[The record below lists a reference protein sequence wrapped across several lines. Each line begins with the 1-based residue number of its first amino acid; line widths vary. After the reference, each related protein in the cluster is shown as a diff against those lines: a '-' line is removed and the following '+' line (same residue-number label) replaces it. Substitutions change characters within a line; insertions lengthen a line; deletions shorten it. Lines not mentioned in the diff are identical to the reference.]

1 MSTQLKTKYDP
12 EFFDDDERDD
22 IEALRRGDYVSVT
35 DLPTRKKALK
45 QAAENILKRKPVT
58 LRLLENDIS
67 HLKVQAIEDG
77 LPYQTLLSSII
88 HKYVTGR
95 LVERD

>member
-1 MSTQLKTKYDP
+1 MSASNKIKYDP
-12 EFFDDDERDD
+12 AFFDDDERDL
-22 IEALRRGDYVSVT
+22 IEALHRGEFISDPE
-35 DLPTRKKALK
+35 LATRKKALK
-45 QAAENILKRKPVT
+45 LAAENTLKRKPVT

-67 HLKVQAIEDG
+67 QLKVKAIEDG

>member
-1 MSTQLKTKYDP
+1 MSTQTKMKYDP
-12 EFFDDDERDD
+12 AFFDDEEREA
-22 IEALRRGDYVSVT
+22 IEALRLGEYVSAP
-35 DLPTRKKALK
+35 DFPQRKKALK
-45 QAAENILKRKPVT
+45 QAAENSLKRKPVT
-58 LRLLENDIS
+58 LRILENDIS
-67 HLKVQAIEDG
+67 YLKVQAIEDG

>member
-1 MSTQLKTKYDP
+1 MSTQTKMKYDP
-12 EFFDDDERDD
+12 AFFDDEEREV
-22 IEALRRGDYVSVT
+22 IEALRLGEYVSAP
-35 DLPTRKKALK
+35 DFPQRKKALK
-45 QAAENILKRKPVT
+45 QAAENSLKRKPVT
-58 LRLLENDIS
+58 LRILENDIS
-67 HLKVQAIEDG
+67 YLKVQAIEDG

>member
-1 MSTQLKTKYDP
+1 MVQANTKYDP
-12 EFFDDDERDD
+12 AFFDDEERHD
-22 IEALRRGDYVSVT
+22 IEALRRGELVSAT
-35 DLPTRKKALK
+35 DLPARKAALK
-45 QAAENILKRKPVT
+45 SAAAKVLKRKPVT

-67 HLKVQAIEDG
+67 RLKVKAIEDG
-77 LPYQTLLSSII
+77 LPYQTLLGSII

>member
-1 MSTQLKTKYDP
+1 MTTQAKMKYDP
-12 EFFDDDERDD
+12 VFFDEEERET
-22 IEALRRGDYVSVT
+22 IQALRRGEFVSAP
-35 DLPTRKKALK
+35 DFQARKKAVK
-45 QAAENILKRKPVT
+45 QAAENSLKRKPVT
-58 LRLLENDIS
+58 LRILENDIS
-67 HLKVQAIEDG
+67 YLKVQAIEDG

>member
-1 MSTQLKTKYDP
+1 MTTQIKIEYDP

-22 IEALRRGDYVSVT
+22 IEALRRGDYVSAA
-35 DLPTRKKALK
+35 DLPARKKALK
-45 QAAENILKRKPVT
+45 QAAENTLKRKPVT

>member
-1 MSTQLKTKYDP
+1 MKQLVKMKYDP
-12 EFFDDDERDD
+12 AYVDDDEREA
-22 IEALRRGDYVSVT
+22 IEALNRGEYVSAS
-35 DLPTRKKALK
+35 DLPARKKALK
-45 QAAENILKRKPVT
+45 QAAENTLKRKPVT

-67 HLKVQAIEDG
+67 DLKVQAIEDG